1 MSILIRGME
10 MPKNCSDCPLNH
22 DQMMCIVTG
31 TRWWS
36 DTMVLMNFD
45 SDKERL
51 PDCPLTEIKE
61 PHGRLGDLDA
71 LIKDLAVYRG
81 GHNEGYGFD
90 GGMYEA
96 YNNSIELVEDAP
108 TVIEAEGSETE

>member
-10 MPKNCSDCPLNH
+10 MPNRCFECIFLTTVPNFFCLAGKRDLCAEHGINISRPDWCPL
-22 DQMMCIVTG
+22 V
-31 TRWWS
+31 
-36 DTMVLMNFD
+36 
-45 SDKERL
+45 
-51 PDCPLTEIKE
+51 EIPT

-71 LIKDLAVYRG
+71 LVKDLAVYRG

-108 TVIEAEGSETE
+108 TVIEAEGET

>member
-1 MSILIRGME
+1 VLLITFGAEDENWIYDQR
-10 MPKNCSDCPLNH
+10 PNWCPL
-22 DQMMCIVTG
+22 V
-31 TRWWS
+31 
-36 DTMVLMNFD
+36 
-45 SDKERL
+45 
-51 PDCPLTEIKE
+51 EIPT

-71 LIKDLAVYRG
+71 LVKDLAVYRG

-108 TVIEAEGSETE
+108 TVIEGSET

>member
-1 MSILIRGME
+1 MKIVIDIPEYLYDHLHDIVYDDYALDDYELAIFNGILL
-10 MPKNCSDCPLNH
+10 PK
-22 DQMMCIVTG
+22 G
-31 TRWWS
+31 
-36 DTMVLMNFD
+36 
-45 SDKERL
+45 
-51 PDCPLTEIKE
+51 
-61 PHGRLGDLDA
+61 HGRLGDLDA

-108 TVIEAEGSETE
+108 TVIEAEGET